1 MTLFPIA
8 AIFQFFDGLQVSALG
23 ALRGYKD
30 TRVPMAI
37 AFIGYWLLGIG
48 GGIGLAYMLD
58 VKGPGVWWGLA
69 IGLAASGSM
78 LLLRFLYLSRR
89 RLVLD

>member
-1 MTLFPIA
+1 MNLIPIA

-30 TRVPMAI
+30 TKMPMLI
-37 AFIGYWLLGIG
+37 AFIGYWLLGVG
-48 GGIGLAYMLD
+48 GGVLLAYQLN
-58 VKGPGVWWGLA
+58 VGGPGVWWGLA

-89 RLVLD
+89 RLVLG